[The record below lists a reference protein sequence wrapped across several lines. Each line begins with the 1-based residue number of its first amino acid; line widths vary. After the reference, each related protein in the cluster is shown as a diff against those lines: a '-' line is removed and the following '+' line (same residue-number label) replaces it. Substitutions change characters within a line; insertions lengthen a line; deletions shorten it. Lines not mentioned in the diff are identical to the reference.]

1 VEKKSK
7 KCLEDMDKFIKEN
20 HRNESGIVYC
30 LSRIDCEKV
39 AEKLQVKGVFD
50 SLMSLQNQLKT
61 SCGVVF
67 ESLGLHRKNPYWL
80 YWRCSS
86 QGYTIQL
93 HIDMCHAQAY
103 FALLKKLAPRKHLKQ
118 HVLVSLGF

>member
-39 AEKLQVKGVFD
+39 AEKLQVKGV
-50 SLMSLQNQLKT
+50 L
-61 SCGVVF
+61 
-67 ESLGLHRKNPYWL
+67 
-80 YWRCSS
+80 
-86 QGYTIQL
+86 I
-93 HIDMCHAQAY
+93 
-103 FALLKKLAPRKHLKQ
+103 LLCDCRI
-118 HVLVSLGF
+118 S